1 LNNPF
6 FEQPILNTPYGYP
19 GRHWELDEQGQP
31 TQQIID
37 ERRKAKYA
45 TPIPKPKKQ
54 KKAQRGLGFDEG
66 HGLSSDDQ
74 QYDETASRISEIRAF
89 VDQWRK
95 LPESAWGVTPET
107 ARLLKLWRHHS
118 FSDVRPFFC
127 QVSTMHSTVPAF
139 GGAVAPY
146 I

>member
-1 LNNPF
+1 MNNPF

-74 QYDETASRISEIRAF
+74 QYDETASRISESALSSISG
-89 VDQWRK
+89 VSCPSP
-95 LPESAWGVTPET
+95 LGES
-107 ARLLKLWRHHS
+107 LLRQ
-118 FSDVRPFFC
+118 RGC
-127 QVSTMHSTVPAF
+127 
-139 GGAVAPY
+139 
-146 I
+146 